1 MIAISFFVALAVI
14 GIPVAVAVFAGVKD
28 NDFFTGLVVWY
39 GLFMLEILLALF
51 WSVIYLV
58 MS

>member
-1 MIAISFFVALAVI
+1 MIVISFFVALAVI
-14 GIPVAVAVFAGVKD
+14 GIPIVIAAIAGVKD